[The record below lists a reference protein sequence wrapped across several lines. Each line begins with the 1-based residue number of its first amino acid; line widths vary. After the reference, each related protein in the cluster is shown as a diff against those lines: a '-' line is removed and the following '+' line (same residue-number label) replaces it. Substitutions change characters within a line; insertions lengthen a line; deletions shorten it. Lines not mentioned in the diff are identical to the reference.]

1 MARISVLCPDLL
13 FGSRLQGAL
22 EVAGHK
28 VWRLDT
34 PEQARGAAPESDAL
48 VVDLTSEDLDG
59 SEVLESLR
67 EDGAI
72 EGVGT
77 IGFYAHVDQ
86 ETRRRAID
94 AGFDRVVPRS
104 RMAREAAQ
112 LVEGLVAERA
122 G

>member
-1 MARISVLCPDLL
+1 M
-13 FGSRLQGAL
+13 
-22 EVAGHK
+22 AGHT

-59 SEVLESLR
+59 SRVLEWLR

-72 EGVGT
+72 EGVPT

-86 ETRRRAID
+86 DTRRRAIE

-104 RMAREAAQ
+104 RMAREAAP
-112 LVEGLVAERA
+112 LLESLVAERA

>member
-1 MARISVLCPDLL
+1 M
-13 FGSRLQGAL
+13 
-22 EVAGHK
+22 AGHT

-59 SEVLESLR
+59 SVVLESLR
-67 EDGAI
+67 EDGAV
-72 EGVGT
+72 EGVAT

-86 ETRRRAID
+86 QTRHRAIE

-104 RMAREAAQ
+104 RMAREAAR
-112 LVEGLVAERA
+112 LVEDLVAERA
-122 G
+122 R

>member
-1 MARISVLCPDLL
+1 VARIAVLCPDLL
-13 FGSRLQGAL
+13 FGSRLQGGL
-22 EVAGHK
+22 EVAGHT

-59 SEVLESLR
+59 SAVLESLR
-67 EDGAI
+67 EEGAT

-86 ETRRRAID
+86 ETRQRAIE

-104 RMAREAAQ
+104 RMAREAAR